1 MSVIRPERKG
11 CATLAGKGLGV
22 VIMEPLRG
30 GKLADVSL
38 HLAETFPAGKKR
50 RLEWALDFIW
60 DQPEVSLLLSGMSAE
75 KQVED
80 NLLYADRS
88 GAGMLTEEE
97 RGSLW
102 KGKGK
107 FSTPWLW

>member
-1 MSVIRPERKG
+1 M
-11 CATLAGKGLGV
+11 
-22 VIMEPLRG
+22 IMEPLRG

-38 HLAETFPAGKKR
+38 HLAETFPAGKTPV
-50 RLEWALDFIW
+50 EWALDFIW

-80 NLLYADRS
+80 NMLYADRS

-97 RGSLW
+97 RAV
-102 KGKGK
+102 
-107 FSTPWLW
+107 F